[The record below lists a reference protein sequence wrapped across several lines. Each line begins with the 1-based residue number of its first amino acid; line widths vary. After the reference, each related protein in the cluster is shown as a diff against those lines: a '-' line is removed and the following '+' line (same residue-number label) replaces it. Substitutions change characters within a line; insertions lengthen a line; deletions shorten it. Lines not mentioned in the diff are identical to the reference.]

1 MSTLNAV
8 ARRVRAVPGY
18 PVVRRRAIRTVR
30 RSPTARQIVKRVF
43 DIDDGGDGWAP
54 PTDVAAG
61 RVLGG
66 VGTEALPVVL
76 VVMLEPEPDIIGP
89 TLEQIA
95 QLQLMGAGFRPVVLS
110 DVPLFPATRPFGYP
124 VELVPAERTWR
135 PEQDGPWEDHVRA
148 RISLALDTY
157 RCTCMVNIGPNG
169 LDRTGRLLLTS
180 LRAKRAR
187 ASTRTAKSSSGAS

>member
-1 MSTLNAV
+1 M
-8 ARRVRAVPGY
+8 
-18 PVVRRRAIRTVR
+18 
-30 RSPTARQIVKRVF
+30 
-43 DIDDGGDGWAP
+43 
-54 PTDVAAG
+54 
-61 RVLGG
+61 
-66 VGTEALPVVL
+66 L

>member
-1 MSTLNAV
+1 
-8 ARRVRAVPGY
+8 
-18 PVVRRRAIRTVR
+18 
-30 RSPTARQIVKRVF
+30 
-43 DIDDGGDGWAP
+43 DGWEP

-148 RISLALDTY
+148 RLSLALDPA
-157 RCTCMVNIGPNG
+157 RCTLHGTVRPNPP
-169 LDRTGRLLLTS
+169 RP
-180 LRAKRAR
+180 
-187 ASTRTAKSSSGAS
+187 